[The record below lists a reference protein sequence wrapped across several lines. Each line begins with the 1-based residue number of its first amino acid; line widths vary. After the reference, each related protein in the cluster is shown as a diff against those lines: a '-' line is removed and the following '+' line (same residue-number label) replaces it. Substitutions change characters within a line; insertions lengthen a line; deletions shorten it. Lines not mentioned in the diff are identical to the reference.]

1 MDLSE
6 WIDRH
11 AGLTPDKVAL
21 RFPDRDLS
29 YADLAALI
37 LQLSSALSVSGVRR
51 GACVAYLGLNSPEM
65 LAMLFACARL
75 GALFMPL
82 NWRLTGPEHRQ
93 ILADC
98 PPRVLFVEPQFFE
111 QTDAFRAA
119 LGETTLVQL
128 VHSGQAA
135 NGWIAYQD
143 FLGRAVNY
151 GNTVARD
158 TLAGADTPLLICYT
172 SGSTGIP
179 KGVLLSQG
187 ALVWNASNSVDMHSL
202 TADDII
208 LTTLPLFHVGG
219 LNNQT
224 TPGLSVGCTVVLH
237 PKFDV
242 DATFDAIERE
252 HITLT
257 VLVPAQ
263 FDMMMASGRWQ
274 SADLSSLRMITTG
287 STIVPDRLIRAVHA
301 RGVPL
306 VQVYGSTETC
316 PIAAYLKADEA
327 VRKAGSTGR
336 PAAHCR
342 VRIVDEADLDVS
354 AGASGEIIVRGPN
367 VMLGY
372 WNAPQATDAA
382 LIGGW
387 LHTGDVGHWDAD
399 GFLYVDGRIKDMII
413 SGGENIYPAE
423 IENVL
428 AECPDIVESAVVG
441 RPDARWGEIVV
452 AVVVLAA
459 DSRLT
464 AQDILTL
471 FEGRLARYKHPKEVQ
486 FINRLPRTAVGKIHK
501 QDVRRMVAN
510 EATA

>member
-1 MDLSE
+1 MELSE
-6 WIDRH
+6 WIEAH
-11 AGLTPDKVAL
+11 AGQTPDKVAL
-21 RFPDRDLS
+21 RYPDRDVS

-37 LQLSSALSVSGVRR
+37 RQLSAAMAASGVRH
-51 GACVAYLGLNSPEM
+51 GGCVAYLGFNSPEM

-82 NWRLTGPEHRQ
+82 NWRLAGPEHLQ
-93 ILADC
+93 MLADC
-98 PPRVLFVEPQFFE
+98 PPTVLFVAPQFFE
-111 QTDAFRAA
+111 QTDAFRGE
-119 LGETTLVQL
+119 LGNMTLVRMD
-128 VHSGQAA
+128 AA
-135 NGWIAYQD
+135 ASGWISYDD
-143 FLGRAVNY
+143 FLGRA
-151 GNTVARD
+151 GNADPRD
-158 TLAGADTPLLICYT
+158 PLAGADTPLLICYT
-172 SGSTGIP
+172 SGSTGKP

-187 ALVWNASNSVDMHSL
+187 ALSWNASNSADMHGL

-224 TPGLSVGCTVVLH
+224 TPGLGAGCTVVLH

-252 HITLT
+252 RVTLT

-263 FDMMMASGRWQ
+263 LDMMMASPRWQ
-274 SADLSSLRMITTG
+274 STDFSSLRMITTG
-287 STIVPDRLIRAVHA
+287 STIVPDRLIRDVHA

-327 VRKAGSTGR
+327 ERKAGSTGR

-342 VRIVDEADLDVS
+342 VRIVDSANRDVE

-372 WNAPQATDAA
+372 WNAPQATAA
-382 LIGGW
+382 TLIDGW
-387 LHTGDVGHWDAD
+387 LHTGDIGHWDAD

-428 AECPDIVESAVVG
+428 AECPDIVESSVVS
-441 RPDARWGEIVV
+441 RPDPRWGELVV
-452 AVVVLAA
+452 AVVVLAPGSKLA
-459 DSRLT
+459 
-464 AQDILTL
+464 AQDILAM
-471 FEGRLARYKHPKEVQ
+471 FEGRIARYKHPKEVQ
-486 FINRLPRTAVGKIHK
+486 FVDRLPRTAVGKIRK
-501 QDVRRMVAN
+501 EDVRRLVVR
-510 EATA
+510 EAAA

>member
-1 MDLSE
+1 MDLLD
-6 WIDRH
+6 WIERH
-11 AGLTPDKVAL
+11 AELIPNKVAL

-29 YADLAALI
+29 YGGLAALI
-37 LQLSSALSVSGVRR
+37 RQLSSALAASGVRR

-65 LAMLFACARL
+65 LAILFACARL

-82 NWRLTGPEHRQ
+82 NWRLAGPEHRQ
-93 ILADC
+93 MLADC
-98 PPRVLFVEPQFFE
+98 PPTVLFVQPQFFE
-111 QTDAFRAA
+111 QTDAFRGE
-119 LGETTLVQL
+119 LGKMTLVHFGPAL
-128 VHSGQAA
+128 S
-135 NGWIAYQD
+135 GWIAYQD
-143 FLGRAVNY
+143 LLKRAVDY
-151 GNTVARD
+151 SNTEARD
-158 TLAGADTPLLICYT
+158 PLTGSDTPLLICYT
-172 SGSTGIP
+172 SGSTGKP

-187 ALVWNASNSVDMHSL
+187 ALDWNASNSVDMHSL

-224 TPGLSVGCTVVLH
+224 TPGLGAGCTVVLH

-242 DATFDAIERE
+242 DATFDAIEHE
-252 HITLT
+252 SITLT

-263 FDMMMASGRWQ
+263 LDMMLASGRWQ
-274 SADLSSLRMITTG
+274 SAALSSLRMITTG

-301 RGVPL
+301 RGIPL

-316 PIAAYLKADEA
+316 PIAAYLKAGEA
-327 VRKAGSTGR
+327 VRKAGSTGL
-336 PAAHCR
+336 PAAHCQI
-342 VRIVDEADLDVS
+342 RIVDHADLDVS

-372 WNAPQATDAA
+372 WNAQQATADA

-441 RPDARWGEIVV
+441 RPDPRWGEIVV
-452 AVVVLAA
+452 AVVVLKA
-459 DSRLT
+459 DSGLT
-464 AQDILTL
+464 AQDILAM
-471 FEGRLARYKHPKEVQ
+471 FEGRIARYKHPKEVR
-486 FINRLPRTAVGKIHK
+486 FIDRMPRTAVGKIRK
-501 QDVRRMVAN
+501 QDLRRMVAS
-510 EATA
+510 EVTV

>member
-6 WIDRH
+6 WIDGH
-11 AGLTPDKVAL
+11 AGLTPDKLAL
-21 RFPDRDLS
+21 RFSDRDLS

-37 LQLSSALSVSGVRR
+37 RQLSSALAASGVRG

-82 NWRLTGPEHRQ
+82 NWRLAGPEHCQ
-93 ILADC
+93 MLADC
-98 PPRVLFVEPQFFE
+98 PPTVLFVEPQFFE
-111 QTDAFRAA
+111 QTDAFRSA
-119 LGETTLVQL
+119 LGNTTLVQL
-128 VHSGQAA
+128 VHLGQAA
-135 NGWIAYQD
+135 SGWIAYED
-143 FLGRAVNY
+143 FLGRASNAV
-151 GNTVARD
+151 TRD
-158 TLAGADTPLLICYT
+158 TLAGPDTPLLICYT
-172 SGSTGIP
+172 SGSTGKP
-179 KGVLLSQG
+179 KGVLLSQS
-187 ALVWNASNSVDMHSL
+187 ALAWNASNSADMHSL

-224 TPGLSVGCTVVLH
+224 TPGLRIGCTVVLH
-237 PKFDV
+237 PKFNV

-263 FDMMMASGRWQ
+263 LDMMMASGRWQ

-287 STIVPDRLIRAVHA
+287 STTVPDRLIRAVHA

-342 VRIVDEADLDVS
+342 VRIVDEVNRDVS
-354 AGASGEIIVRGPN
+354 AGTSGEIIVRGPN

-372 WNAPQATDAA
+372 WNAPQATAAA
-382 LIGGW
+382 LVDGW
-387 LHTGDVGHWDAD
+387 LHTGDIGHWDAD
-399 GFLYVDGRIKDMII
+399 GFLYVDGRIKDTII

-428 AECPDIVESAVVG
+428 ADCPDIVESSVVG

-452 AVVVLAA
+452 AVVVLTA

-464 AQDILTL
+464 AQDILKL
-471 FEGRLARYKHPKEVQ
+471 FEGRIARYKHPKKVQ
-486 FINRLPRTAVGKIHK
+486 FVDRLPRTAVGKIRK
-501 QDVRRMVAN
+501 EDVRRLVVH
-510 EATA
+510 EAIA